1 MSIVISNVEIEKL
14 LKKSSDDLKQNLAG
28 IFTSDHLNRFIS
40 FHNLIKEKKTRC
52 SFMIVNTDR
61 SDKNETH

>member
-28 IFTSDHLNRFIS
+28 IFYFRPS
-40 FHNLIKEKKTRC
+40 
-52 SFMIVNTDR
+52 
-61 SDKNETH
+61 

>member
-40 FHNLIKEKKTRC
+40 FHNLIKEKKHSVFFYDC
-52 SFMIVNTDR
+52 
-61 SDKNETH
+61 KH

>member
-40 FHNLIKEKKTRC
+40 FHNLIK
-52 SFMIVNTDR
+52 
-61 SDKNETH
+61 

>member
-40 FHNLIKEKKTRC
+40 FHNLIKEKNTRY
-52 SFMIVNTDR
+52 SFMTVNTDR
-61 SDKNETH
+61 SDKNKTH

>member
-40 FHNLIKEKKTRC
+40 FHNLIKEKNTRC
-52 SFMIVNTDR
+52 SFMTVNTDR
-61 SDKNETH
+61 SDKNKTH